1 MPRDQKVGLALGVLL
16 VGAVAALFFRNEPPA
31 RSGAPQLRNGASL
44 DAEIA
49 EKDSS
54 PYLPGAEGAGKVTR
68 TAAKPVSDG
77 PTLLGPET
85 DSPTTGG
92 ARLEFSDE
100 DPFANAAPPAIGP
113 SGPAPEPIQLEFSP
127 LIDGAGRPANSTPRK
142 ADAVART
149 HVVQKGDSLSSIAG
163 KYLGSQSRFH
173 EIFEANRD
181 QLKDANDLRV
191 GMQLVIPDGSSK
203 SIPAAATPLVPT
215 PDRSSAVESEPR
227 PARPAAPEKA
237 ESAEERKKFVPYR
250 RSPLN
255 RSTSMVDPAAPA
267 EQSGRR
273 LSQLPPSDGD
283 LVVPRY

>member
-31 RSGAPQLRNGASL
+31 RSGAPQLRNAAAL

-54 PYLPGAEGAGKVTR
+54 PYLPDASGSGKVTR

-77 PTLLGPET
+77 PTLLAPET
-85 DSPTTGG
+85 DSAAPGG

-100 DPFANAAPPAIGP
+100 DPFAGSAPSTTPA
-113 SGPAPEPIQLEFSP
+113 GPAPEPIQLEFAP
-127 LIDGAGRPANSTPRK
+127 LGGAPGKPAPRTPG
-142 ADAVART
+142 DAHMKT
-149 HVVQKGDSLSSIAG
+149 HVVQKGESLSTIAG
-163 KYLGSQSRFH
+163 KYLGSQGRFH

-191 GMQLVIPDGSSK
+191 GMKLVIPDGSTRSEPK
-203 SIPAAATPLVPT
+203 SAAGVPT
-215 PDRSSAVESEPR
+215 PDRSSAAEVLPQ
-227 PARPAAPEKA
+227 PARPATPDKAAP
-237 ESAEERKKFVPYR
+237 SAEERKKFVPYR

-255 RSTSMVDPAAPA
+255 RSTSMVEPIDGMEPA
-267 EQSGRR
+267 GRR
-273 LSQLPPSDGD
+273 LTQLPPADGD
-283 LVVPRY
+283 LVIPR

>member
-54 PYLPGAEGAGKVTR
+54 PYLPGANSSGKITR

-77 PTLLGPET
+77 PTLLSPET
-85 DSPTTGG
+85 ESPATGG

-113 SGPAPEPIQLEFSP
+113 SGPAPEPIRLEFSP
-127 LIDGAGRPANSTPRK
+127 LNDSAGRPANSTPFK
-142 ADAVART
+142 AGPVTKT

-163 KYLGSQSRFH
+163 KYLGSQGRFH
-173 EIFEANRD
+173 EIFDANRD

-191 GMQLVIPDGSSK
+191 GMQLVIPDGSPK
-203 SIPAAATPLVPT
+203 SAPGGKTTFVPT
-215 PDRSSAVESEPR
+215 PDRGSAVESEPQPVR
-227 PARPAAPEKA
+227 PTIPEKA
-237 ESAEERKKFVPYR
+237 DSAEERKKFVPYR

-255 RSTSMVDPAAPA
+255 RSTSMVDPAGPA

-273 LSQLPPSDGD
+273 LSQLPPSDAE
-283 LVVPRY
+283 LVVPR

>member
-54 PYLPGAEGAGKVTR
+54 PYLPGANSSGKVTR

-77 PTLLGPET
+77 PTLLSPET
-85 DSPTTGG
+85 DSPATGG

-127 LIDGAGRPANSTPRK
+127 LKDTTGRPANSTPFK
-142 ADAVART
+142 AGLAAKT

-163 KYLGSQSRFH
+163 KYLGSQGRFH

-191 GMQLVIPDGSSK
+191 GMQLVIPDGATK
-203 SIPAAATPLVPT
+203 SAPGGTTTFVPT
-215 PDRSSAVESEPR
+215 PDRSPAVESESQ
-227 PARPAAPEKA
+227 PARPATPEKA
-237 ESAEERKKFVPYR
+237 DSAEERKKFVPYR

-255 RSTSMVDPAAPA
+255 RSTSMVDPSGPA

-283 LVVPRY
+283 LVIPR